1 MQITIKYNEKSQ
13 NDKEM
18 RQKITLA
25 HKEIKTV
32 SLIAFHMFKNLE
44 KISVLSNERR

>member
-13 NDKEM
+13 NDEEV
-18 RQKITLA
+18 RQKIALA

-32 SLIAFHMFKNLE
+32 SLTAFHMFKKVE
-44 KISVLSNERR
+44 KKCIK